1 MTEFQLKPYLSLNTD
16 PTVISMQTVYRLEL
30 TNSHYDSVLHVF
42 EITVKFNTKN
52 VFICFIFVYIPSIHP
67 VLLEKIEIYE
77 FF

>member
-67 VLLEKIEIYE
+67 VLLEKIEIYG